1 MKILEVRDGFIKF
14 ESFKGFEISSF
25 IEIKDTRCSYIAQV
39 FKNQKIGEDS
49 IISAEIQYCYNGV
62 LYDYD
67 NTLPSYD
74 SDIIEFNSEDINKIF
89 KTKSSIIVGNFI
101 ENNQPIYVDDTC
113 LDGQLLLSIDTSEN
127 NKTIISNL
135 AKQFEKSI
143 IIDTLGIF
151 NKNKFSAGVDFKLP
165 LTTEALEFM
174 YEECLNDATSDSKAL
189 IKEIFTDLADY
200 SKTVPFVPFG
210 ALKSIV
216 DEMVEKSHIFKLI
229 VLKNKLSKFD
239 KLGYFAATVEEASN
253 LKNILNKKDAI
264 IDLSKLDSTFQNRYL
279 SIILSTIEDLNI
291 KSQIFIEVSNS
302 INKKSL
308 KKIITSNLPTVFA
321 THSRFK
327 YLNEIKSMFKNYIIE
342 PSFSNN
348 EIFKEYSKL
357 LLNMPKNTY
366 LISGEATAS
375 TKLISN
381 IQELNVFD
389 QLDSETIEATDKKLL
404 DTSEQDVIVQSST
417 PIESIEDE
425 ISEVDL
431 QNNIESVDKKSE
443 DVIKQISE
451 SIKSEVIAENNGLFS
466 EEAST
471 DEEDVEV
478 EESSLE
484 EDLTI
489 EIEPEVIDKTTT
501 KDNELSENDFVIEN
515 SETQLENSDENLISA
530 ELNTEIQPEELD
542 NIDIP
547 NEGILDSSDSYHTQ
561 VDDFK
566 AIEISDEISDFSED
580 IIENSDMEV
589 VSDNEIEPIILED
602 QDVLA
607 DDIELANINN
617 SLDEIS
623 DISENSTAELEN
635 PIEDV
640 DIIVEMDEFE
650 QEEDLDSAI
659 VNDVDKVFTT
669 MKQDTI
675 SDSDLDFIDELNNTT
690 IEEDNDNTEILD
702 VNQQGLI
709 ELEGLSDLDDN
720 EEVDFIEPLEEIND
734 AILKEEQILETKNT
748 NTPII
753 PVYDAD
759 IPEED
764 TVVSDSFEQ
773 GDVVIH
779 AKYGNGVVE
788 KMIKYGA
795 KTLYSINFDTVGRR
809 LLDPTLTEI
818 KKS

>member
-1 MKILEVRDGFIKF
+1 MKILEVRDSFIKF
-14 ESFKGFEISSF
+14 ESFKSFEISSF

-39 FKNQKIGEDS
+39 FKSQKIGEDS

-67 NTLPSYD
+67 NTLPSFD

-253 LKNILNKKDAI
+253 LKNILNKKDVI

-375 TKLISN
+375 TKLISS
-381 IQELNVFD
+381 IQELSLFD

-431 QNNIESVDKKSE
+431 QNNIESVDKKSD

-451 SIKSEVIAENNGLFS
+451 SIKSEVIAENKNLFS
-466 EEAST
+466 EEASI

-484 EDLTI
+484 EDLVI
-489 EIEPEVIDKTTT
+489 EIEPEAINNATT
-501 KDNELSENDFVIEN
+501 KDDELSENDFVIEN
-515 SETQLENSDENLISA
+515 SESQLENSDENLTST

-547 NEGILDSSDSYHTQ
+547 NEGILDSSDLYHTQ

-566 AIEISDEISDFSED
+566 AIEISDEMSDFSENTT
-580 IIENSDMEV
+580 ENSDMEV
-589 VSDNEIEPIILED
+589 VSDNEIEPITLSED
-602 QDVLA
+602 SLA
-607 DDIELANINN
+607 EDIELTNINN
-617 SLDEIS
+617 SIDEIP
-623 DISENSTAELEN
+623 DMPENSTTELEN
-635 PIEDV
+635 LIDDA

-669 MKQDTI
+669 MKEDTI